1 MSIFFLDVTTLLCRI
16 HILSKMKLNIPPI
29 DQYFIKII
37 MKPNVIHP
45 PSADLSNKCQTK
57 VQKRLQTFL
66 ASARLKS
73 RQLHTCL
80 VCGRHKWRIF
90 SRQKWRYGWQ
100 QSGVFWDF
108 YAILLS
114 TRQNCRNKTHNSYY
128 YYKFYFCRQKWRSKF
143 RVADQTKPNIQALYQ

>member
-1 MSIFFLDVTTLLCRI
+1 MSIFFWMSLLCCVESI
-16 HILSKMKLNIPPI
+16 FLVKWNWIYLHLTNISL
-29 DQYFIKII
+29 KII
-37 MKPNVIHP
+37 MKPNDIHP

-80 VCGRHKWRIF
+80 VCGRRKWRIF

-108 YAILLS
+108 YPILLS
-114 TRQNCRNKTHNSYY
+114 ARQNCRNKTHNSYI
-128 YYKFYFCRQKWRSKF
+128 YFVIQRKSFISKAWF
-143 RVADQTKPNIQALYQ
+143 SFLLAGW